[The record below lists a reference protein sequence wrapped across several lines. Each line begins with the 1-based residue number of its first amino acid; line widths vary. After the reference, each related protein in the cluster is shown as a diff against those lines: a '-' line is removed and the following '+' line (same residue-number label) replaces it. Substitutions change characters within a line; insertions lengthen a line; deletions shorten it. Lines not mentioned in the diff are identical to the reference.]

1 MGEGAS
7 ARHEIPGHR
16 FENAG
21 KPLHDRRYVVLV
33 AAQQADRTAPR
44 QIFDRKNLRRE
55 TGELAHGASRCEVE
69 KIGLCNRT
77 QSDGGREVAPG
88 TPAEFA
94 AFIASESARLKKL
107 VELTGIRM
115 D

>member
-1 MGEGAS
+1 MLDREN
-7 ARHEIPGHR
+7 PG
-16 FENAG
+16 
-21 KPLHDRRYVVLV
+21 
-33 AAQQADRTAPR
+33 
-44 QIFDRKNLRRE
+44 RE
-55 TGELAHGASRCEVE
+55 PGELTHGAARCEVE

-107 VELTGIRM
+107 VELTGVRM